1 MTDLTQA
8 LREALAATAE
18 TDPRELDAAGLV
30 VWHLCTD
37 RIEQLIERL
46 IARHDEA
53 GPAAREV
60 LQRIARG
67 VTAPRPSP
75 SEVTAPM
82 HHAPP
87 ANGPAQPPERR

>member
-1 MTDLTQA
+1 MNDLTQA
-8 LREALAATAE
+8 LREAIAATLDCNPA
-18 TDPRELDAAGLV
+18 ELDAGDLEL
-30 VWHLCTD
+30 WHLCD
-37 RIEQLIERL
+37 RRIEQIIEVL

-53 GPAAREV
+53 GQAAREV

-75 SEVTAPM
+75 SEVTAPIP
-82 HHAPP
+82 HAPP